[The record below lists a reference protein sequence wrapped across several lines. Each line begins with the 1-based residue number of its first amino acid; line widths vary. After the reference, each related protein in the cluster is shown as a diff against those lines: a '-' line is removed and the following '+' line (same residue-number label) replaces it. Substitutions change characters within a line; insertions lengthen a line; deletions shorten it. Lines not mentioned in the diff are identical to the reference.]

1 MNTYPQVFLETSIQ
15 IHRFMWRERQPVL
28 LHNLLDKQLHTSCYV
43 FAEFRRTLLRDFMFL
58 YSVVKDQWDGNGQR
72 EIHLSDLLD
81 ALSRARGVRSE
92 RRFRRFLWIAS
103 DLLRCFGDDSVPVS
117 DVLEWLDE
125 HIDIFAEEFFRV
137 FFPEFNRK
145 AEEVEYHCSSD
156 CDLAENDRDLDRV
169 RCRREEARCSL
180 SELLEAHKEH
190 LRAILD
196 AFENVPST
204 KRDNRAMGVLQRL
217 LASNDFET
225 AKGQRNC
232 WPLGDTIIALEVPE
246 NVPVYTLDHHF
257 DVICEALGKEQYEEQ
272 IPPSL
277 TSGHE

>member
-1 MNTYPQVFLETSIQ
+1 MSTYPAVFLETSIQ
-15 IHRFMWRERQPVL
+15 IDRFMWRERNPVIL
-28 LHNLLDKQLHTSCYV
+28 YNLLDKQVHTSCYV
-43 FAEFRRTLLRDFMFL
+43 FAEFRRTLLRDLRFV
-58 YSVVKDQWDGNGQR
+58 YSVTKDQWGAGDER
-72 EIHLSDLLD
+72 EMCLSDLLD
-81 ALSRARGVRSE
+81 ILSRARGVRSE

-103 DLLRCFGDDSVPVS
+103 DLLRCFGNDPVPVS

-125 HIDIFAEEFFRV
+125 HIDIFAEEFFLMD
-137 FFPEFNRK
+137 FPEFNGK
-145 AEEVEYHCSSD
+145 VEEVEYHCSSD
-156 CDLAENDRDLDRV
+156 CDLAKDDRNLDRI
-169 RCRREEARCSL
+169 RCRRGEARCSL

-196 AFENVPST
+196 AFENAASI
-204 KRDNRAMGVLQRL
+204 KQDNRAMGVLQRL
-217 LASNDFET
+217 LASNDFEK